1 VTQLPNVEAP
11 RSGRRGVLAA
21 APMVAAALTGLGA
34 LAFFLFGVI
43 LTAGVYGSRM
53 AWLLGVVLP
62 LLGIT
67 AMLAW
72 LASKAEVH
80 ASVKSHLRAVATV
93 ALGLIAIPF
102 VLAGLLLTVYL
113 LLFIRYELARLIG

>member
-1 VTQLPNVEAP
+1 
-11 RSGRRGVLAA
+11 
-21 APMVAAALTGLGA
+21 MVAAALTGLGA